1 MLRCALFGHTIT
13 FQDPDERF
21 FDLQYAGWTA
31 QDQAK
36 KKFLNWYD
44 KCGNIENVL
53 RGYKGF
59 AQNVLNDLAIQPLFN
74 SLRQYDIYDVSRDE
88 YCASCADY
96 TETEHA
102 LNFVAQQYTAIQNK
116 READAKYR
124 AVRKASRGRW
134 QGGGFGFSG
143 AVKGAAMAGGMNL
156 LSGMGHSMINAV
168 GNAGSSM
175 EASSAMRKLYTQAKT
190 RQILFDALA
199 EDLFDVFF
207 AHMDLINDHKPGPV
221 TDDMDRVGDVL
232 LRDAGS
238 GKAGRSGWYIMTKMA
253 GLTMRMQ
260 ERSFA

>member
-44 KCGNIENVL
+44 KCGNIETVL

-59 AQNVLNDLAIQPLFN
+59 AQSVLNDLEIQPLFN

-96 TETEHA
+96 TETEYA

-116 READAKYR
+116 READAEYR
-124 AVRKASRGRW
+124 AVRNLAPVASLRRRDLPPVSAGPELPAYPEEHCIFLWLCARGHR
-134 QGGGFGFSG
+134 
-143 AVKGAAMAGGMNL
+143 
-156 LSGMGHSMINAV
+156 
-168 GNAGSSM
+168 
-175 EASSAMRKLYTQAKT
+175 
-190 RQILFDALA
+190 
-199 EDLFDVFF
+199 
-207 AHMDLINDHKPGPV
+207 
-221 TDDMDRVGDVL
+221 
-232 LRDAGS
+232 
-238 GKAGRSGWYIMTKMA
+238 
-253 GLTMRMQ
+253 
-260 ERSFA
+260 